1 MARVGEDTPG
11 FFGPGGAGLFSFF
24 GNEPTG
30 YEALLHRR
38 KIAEALAAQKK
49 GMPKNVG
56 EGLTYLGES
65 IGEAGLN
72 WRLRQAEAEQAKQEA
87 GISGG
92 VPRTGGYQTDTSAPV
107 VTTAPRAAA
116 PAPRAAIEP
125 DPAVTETTAA
135 AETGTEAPATRLSYA
150 PEAPRDLPPE
160 ETAAPAV
167 DPTAVSRPPA
177 SILPMQDQRPPVAW
191 TDLAVGAKPGRPMEG
206 VAMRTVPD
214 PGNAQL
220 RASPSPEAFFDNA
233 PSMPMEPGWEGTPRL
248 GGEPSS
254 PTAGTFASRYDAMPG
269 AASQVALT
277 DVPADTPQVA
287 AADVP
292 LPRPRPE
299 MPAPVAQTGGP
310 TFRTERNAE
319 VGSRIG
325 FDRAVKGIHPELQ
338 ARLQAAY
345 NDMPE
350 DVRKS
355 FVLNEG
361 ARTKEYQ
368 QYLYDTRSGR
378 GMVAR
383 PGHSRHEQGEAVDVD
398 RGPALDWLQKNG
410 SQYGLGGIKGDYPH
424 IQMAR
429 GGRQFFDPANPVAL
443 NAPGGSNVA
452 VANGGYNAID
462 AAAAPVQ
469 VANTPREAVTNA
481 MSIVQARDAPPS
493 PTDAAQVARTQD
505 VLGMGSQARLPATAS
520 LGRNDV
526 ASDAPPLGVNPVSP
540 AIDAGVAE
548 ATQQRNAIAKEIL
561 NQQQK
566 IPVPE
571 EPATGPTQAGTEAS
585 PSPTTTGSNSAATT
599 AATSTLPK
607 VAETAPAPSGRVT
620 DIPVAPSWFNQPSLQ
635 PFPKAPAPAEA
646 RPPSQDPI
654 PPLPDEEMA
663 HPGDPPPRPKPLGLS
678 PIQKYWQPYID
689 NPNVS
694 PALRKRAEREY
705 GTEEIFRKSLESA
718 QQNDYVDQ
726 RERYQKKIDEYDKF
740 QREKPAR
747 QLDAQIK
754 RSTLEEFQAKAERRP
769 VDLAKAQADL
779 EESRLKV
786 EEMYY
791 KRGIPREQA
800 RQQADLAIA
809 EARRKVTAP
818 TEHVIGGAVYQSQPD
833 PVTGKQGSYALAPGS
848 PQPEDKPL
856 TEQQANAKM
865 FVDRVKDDV
874 AEITTKYKNGKAL
887 TYFRDGMLASRL
899 PFGLDNKAVSDEYRH
914 LNQAYDNF
922 AAAFMKQVS
931 GAAYGEKEAARNMSG
946 IRPAYGDNDDDLAA
960 KARRMRT
967 FVDSAAQLS
976 GKGGEEMVLKMNY
989 DYEQGR
995 PPVKITDPK
1004 QIEDLS
1010 PGRRLI
1016 LPDGNPGVVPAAKPK
1031 GKR

>member
-11 FFGPGGAGLFSFF
+11 FFSPGGAGLFSFF

-87 GISGG
+87 GIAGG
-92 VPRTGGYQTDTSAPV
+92 VPRTGGYQTDTSAPA
-107 VTTAPRAAA
+107 VTTAPPRAAA

-135 AETGTEAPATRLSYA
+135 ADGTEAPTTRLSYA

-160 ETAAPAV
+160 ETAAAPV
-167 DPTAVSRPPA
+167 PDSTAVSRPPA
-177 SILPMQDQRPPVAW
+177 SILPMQDQRPPVPW
-191 TDLAVGAKPGRPMEG
+191 TELAQGAKPGRPMEG

-220 RASPSPEAFFDNA
+220 RASPSPQAFFDNA

-248 GGEPSS
+248 GGDPSS
-254 PTAGTFASRYDAMPG
+254 PTPVATTDA
-269 AASQVALT
+269 
-277 DVPADTPQVA
+277 PAEAPQV
-287 AADVP
+287 ADVP
-292 LPRPRPE
+292 LPRARPE
-299 MPAPVAQTGGP
+299 MPPAAVAGGP

-319 VGSRIG
+319 VGSRVG
-325 FDRAVKGIHPELQ
+325 FDRAVGGLHPEMQ
-338 ARLQAAY
+338 ARLMAAY
-345 NDMPE
+345 NAMPP
-350 DVRKS
+350 DVQKS
-355 FVLNEG
+355 FVINEG
-361 ARTKEYQ
+361 FRTGDYQ
-368 QYLYDTRSGR
+368 QHLYDTRSGR
-378 GMVAR
+378 GLVAK
-383 PGHSRHEQGEAVDVD
+383 PGHSAHEGGGVYGEGRAVDAD
-398 RGPALDWLQKNG
+398 RTAALDWLHQNG
-410 SQYGLGGIKGDYPH
+410 REFGLTGIKGDYPH
-424 IQMAR
+424 IQMTK
-429 GGRQFFDPANPVAL
+429 GGRQFYDPANPVAL
-443 NAPGGSNVA
+443 NAPGGGNVA

-548 ATQQRNAIAKEIL
+548 ATQQRNAIAREIV

-571 EPATGPTQAGTEAS
+571 EPATGPTQAGTVAS
-585 PSPTTTGSNSAATT
+585 PATTTDSNSAATT
-599 AATSTLPK
+599 AAATSTLPK

-754 RSTLEEFQAKAERRP
+754 RLTIEEFQAKAEKRP
-769 VDLAKAQADL
+769 VDLATAQAAL

-818 TEHVIGGAVYQSQPD
+818 TEHVIGGAIYRAPVD
-833 PVTGKQGSYALAPGS
+833 PVTGQPGAFAVAPGS
-848 PQPEDKPL
+848 PPAEEKPL

-995 PPVKITDPK
+995 PPVVITDLK

-1016 LPDGNPGVVPAAKPK
+1016 LPDKTPGVVPAAKPK
-1031 GKR
+1031 GRR

>member
-11 FFGPGGAGLFSFF
+11 FFSPGGAGLFSFF

-49 GMPKNVG
+49 GFPKNVG

-92 VPRTGGYQTDTSAPV
+92 VPRTGGYQTDTSAAPV

-135 AETGTEAPATRLSYA
+135 AETGTEVPATRLSYA
-150 PEAPRDLPPE
+150 PEAARDLPPE

-177 SILPMQDQRPPVAW
+177 SILPMQDQRPPVPW
-191 TDLAVGAKPGRPMEG
+191 VELAQGAKPGRPMEG

-254 PTAGTFASRYDAMPG
+254 PTRVAQTDA
-269 AASQVALT
+269 
-277 DVPADTPQVA
+277 PADAPQV
-287 AADVP
+287 ADVP
-292 LPRPRPE
+292 LPRARPE
-299 MPAPVAQTGGP
+299 MLAAVAQTGGP

-325 FDRAVKGIHPELQ
+325 FDRAVKGMHPELQ

-383 PGHSRHEQGEAVDVD
+383 PGHSRHESGEAADVD
-398 RGPALDWLQKNG
+398 RGDALDWLHQNG
-410 SQYGLGGIKGDYPH
+410 SKYGLSSIKGDYPH
-424 IQMAR
+424 IQMTR

-469 VANTPREAVTNA
+469 VAADTPRQAVANA

-548 ATQQRNAIAKEIL
+548 ATQQRNAIAKELL

-571 EPATGPTQAGTEAS
+571 EPVTGPTQAGTEAS
-585 PSPTTTGSNSAATT
+585 PSLTTESNLPATSA
-599 AATSTLPK
+599 AATSALPK

-635 PFPKAPAPAEA
+635 PFPKAPVPAEA

-663 HPGDPPPRPKPLGLS
+663 HPGEPPPRPKPLGLS

-769 VDLAKAQADL
+769 VDLAKAQTDL

-809 EARRKVTAP
+809 EARRKVAAP
-818 TEHVIGGAVYQSQPD
+818 TEHVIGGAVYQAPVD
-833 PVTGKQGSYALAPGS
+833 PATGQQGSYALAPGS

-856 TEQQANAKM
+856 TEQQAKARE
-865 FVDRVKDDV
+865 FTARVGPDV
-874 AEITTKYKNGKAL
+874 NNIMTKYGNGKAL

-899 PFGLDNKAVSDEYRH
+899 PLGLSNKAVSDEYR
-914 LNQAYDNF
+914 LANQAYDNI
-922 AAAFMKQVS
+922 AAAFMTHVS
-931 GAAYGEKEAARNMSG
+931 GAAYGEKEAALNMSS
-946 IRPAYGDNDDDLAA
+946 IRPAYGDKEQDLAE
-960 KARRMRT
+960 KARRLRT
-967 FVDSAAQLS
+967 FVETAGKLS
-976 GKGGEEMVLKMNY
+976 GPGGEELVLKMNY

-995 PPVKITDPK
+995 PPVKISDPA
-1004 QIEDLS
+1004 QIENLS

>member
-1 MARVGEDTPG
+1 
-11 FFGPGGAGLFSFF
+11 
-24 GNEPTG
+24 
-30 YEALLHRR
+30 
-38 KIAEALAAQKK
+38 
-49 GMPKNVG
+49 
-56 EGLTYLGES
+56 
-65 IGEAGLN
+65 
-72 WRLRQAEAEQAKQEA
+72 
-87 GISGG
+87 
-92 VPRTGGYQTDTSAPV
+92 
-107 VTTAPRAAA
+107 
-116 PAPRAAIEP
+116 
-125 DPAVTETTAA
+125 
-135 AETGTEAPATRLSYA
+135 
-150 PEAPRDLPPE
+150 
-160 ETAAPAV
+160 
-167 DPTAVSRPPA
+167 
-177 SILPMQDQRPPVAW
+177 
-191 TDLAVGAKPGRPMEG
+191 
-206 VAMRTVPD
+206 
-214 PGNAQL
+214 
-220 RASPSPEAFFDNA
+220 
-233 PSMPMEPGWEGTPRL
+233 
-248 GGEPSS
+248 
-254 PTAGTFASRYDAMPG
+254 
-269 AASQVALT
+269 
-277 DVPADTPQVA
+277 
-287 AADVP
+287 
-292 LPRPRPE
+292 
-299 MPAPVAQTGGP
+299 
-310 TFRTERNAE
+310 
-319 VGSRIG
+319 
-325 FDRAVKGIHPELQ
+325 
-338 ARLQAAY
+338 
-345 NDMPE
+345 
-350 DVRKS
+350 
-355 FVLNEG
+355 
-361 ARTKEYQ
+361 
-368 QYLYDTRSGR
+368 
-378 GMVAR
+378 
-383 PGHSRHEQGEAVDVD
+383 
-398 RGPALDWLQKNG
+398 
-410 SQYGLGGIKGDYPH
+410 
-424 IQMAR
+424 
-429 GGRQFFDPANPVAL
+429 
-443 NAPGGSNVA
+443 
-452 VANGGYNAID
+452 
-462 AAAAPVQ
+462 
-469 VANTPREAVTNA
+469 
-481 MSIVQARDAPPS
+481 
-493 PTDAAQVARTQD
+493 
-505 VLGMGSQARLPATAS
+505 
-520 LGRNDV
+520 
-526 ASDAPPLGVNPVSP
+526 
-540 AIDAGVAE
+540 
-548 ATQQRNAIAKEIL
+548 
-561 NQQQK
+561 
-566 IPVPE
+566 
-571 EPATGPTQAGTEAS
+571 
-585 PSPTTTGSNSAATT
+585 
-599 AATSTLPK
+599 
-607 VAETAPAPSGRVT
+607 
-620 DIPVAPSWFNQPSLQ
+620 
-635 PFPKAPAPAEA
+635 
-646 RPPSQDPI
+646 
-654 PPLPDEEMA
+654 MA

-818 TEHVIGGAVYQSQPD
+818 TEHVIGGAIYRAPVD
-833 PVTGKQGSYALAPGS
+833 PVTGQPGAFAVAPGS
-848 PQPEDKPL
+848 PPAEEKPL

-967 FVDSAAQLS
+967 FVDSAAQLT